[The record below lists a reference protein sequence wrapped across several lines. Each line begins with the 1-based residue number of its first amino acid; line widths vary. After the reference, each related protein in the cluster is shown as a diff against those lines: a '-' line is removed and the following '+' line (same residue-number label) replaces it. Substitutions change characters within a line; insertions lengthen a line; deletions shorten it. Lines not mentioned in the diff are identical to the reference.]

1 MTRISVIAAAIF
13 SSVLLIGCSSGM
25 SDSDRAIAEQAQRDA
40 ASAKASAAAARQ
52 SADAARSSEVAV
64 RQSVSQTAAMPTQST
79 QFRNAQRK

>member
-1 MTRISVIAAAIF
+1 MTRIPVIAAAVF
-13 SSVLLIGCSSGM
+13 SAFLLAGCSSSL
-25 SDSDRAIAEQAQRDA
+25 SDSDRAQVEQTQRDA
-40 ASAKASAAAARQ
+40 AAARASAAAARQ